1 MKNITIFLF
10 VFLIAV
16 VKAQTV
22 SDYKYIVIPAEFND
36 FKDNKA
42 YGLSNLLEKS
52 LKAKKYTVLSSTK
65 NDWPSDALMN
75 PCSILNTDLLNDKS
89 MFRNKLILQFKD
101 CNNKVVFNEKGSS
114 MIKEFEPGFQDAL
127 KQTLVKIPV
136 SNPTTTVN
144 KIAETTFT
152 EPIKKEL
159 QGSKE
164 AILQTSNVVRYSNGT
179 ISVQKIQIDN
189 NQFILVD
196 GNSSVPFATFKSTTK
211 EGVFNEKGSSMIK
224 EFEPGFQDALKQT
237 LVKIPVSN
245 PTTTV
250 NKIAE
255 TTFTEP
261 IKKEL
266 QDSKEAILQTS
277 NVMRYSNGT
286 RSVQKIQ
293 IDNSQFILVD
303 GNSSVPFA
311 TLKST
316 TKEGVFR
323 VKLGSGEST
332 IGYYENANIVIEL
345 PKANGD
351 YIKEVFVAK

>member
-1 MKNITIFLF
+1 
-10 VFLIAV
+10 
-16 VKAQTV
+16 
-22 SDYKYIVIPAEFND
+22 
-36 FKDNKA
+36 
-42 YGLSNLLEKS
+42 
-52 LKAKKYTVLSSTK
+52 
-65 NDWPSDALMN
+65 MN

-144 KIAETTFT
+144 KITETTFT

-179 ISVQKIQIDN
+179 I
-189 NQFILVD
+189 
-196 GNSSVPFATFKSTTK
+196 
-211 EGVFNEKGSSMIK
+211 
-224 EFEPGFQDALKQT
+224 
-237 LVKIPVSN
+237 
-245 PTTTV
+245 
-250 NKIAE
+250 
-255 TTFTEP
+255 
-261 IKKEL
+261 
-266 QDSKEAILQTS
+266 
-277 NVMRYSNGT
+277 
-286 RSVQKIQ
+286 SVQKIQ

-332 IGYYENANIVIEL
+332 IGYYENANIVIEM

-351 YIKEVFVAK
+351 YIKEVFAAK

>member
-101 CNNKVVFNEKGSS
+101 CSNKVIFTEKGSS

-136 SNPTTTVN
+136 SNPTTIVS
-144 KIAETTFT
+144 KVAETTST
-152 EPIKKEL
+152 EPFKKQL

-179 ISVQKIQIDN
+179 I
-189 NQFILVD
+189 
-196 GNSSVPFATFKSTTK
+196 
-211 EGVFNEKGSSMIK
+211 
-224 EFEPGFQDALKQT
+224 
-237 LVKIPVSN
+237 
-245 PTTTV
+245 
-250 NKIAE
+250 
-255 TTFTEP
+255 
-261 IKKEL
+261 
-266 QDSKEAILQTS
+266 
-277 NVMRYSNGT
+277 
-286 RSVQKIQ
+286 SVQKIQ

-332 IGYYENANIVIEL
+332 IGYYENANIVIEM

-351 YIKEVFVAK
+351 YIKEVFAAK

>member
-1 MKNITIFLF
+1 MGNKGDTMKRILVVDDVSINLRTVEKILKDQYRLSLAKSGEQALELLGRVKIDLVLLDLCMPETLWVSRVKEFGPLIVSIDTEGRNLF
-10 VFLIAV
+10 
-16 VKAQTV
+16 
-22 SDYKYIVIPAEFND
+22 E
-36 FKDNKA
+36 
-42 YGLSNLLEKS
+42 E
-52 LKAKKYTVLSSTK
+52 
-65 NDWPSDALMN
+65 
-75 PCSILNTDLLNDKS
+75 
-89 MFRNKLILQFKD
+89 
-101 CNNKVVFNEKGSS
+101 NKVVFNEKGSS

-159 QGSKE
+159 QDAKE
-164 AILQTSNVVRYSNGT
+164 AILQTSNVV
-179 ISVQKIQIDN
+179 
-189 NQFILVD
+189 
-196 GNSSVPFATFKSTTK
+196 
-211 EGVFNEKGSSMIK
+211 
-224 EFEPGFQDALKQT
+224 
-237 LVKIPVSN
+237 
-245 PTTTV
+245 
-250 NKIAE
+250 
-255 TTFTEP
+255 
-261 IKKEL
+261 
-266 QDSKEAILQTS
+266 
-277 NVMRYSNGT
+277 RYSNGT

-332 IGYYENANIVIEL
+332 IGYYENANIVIEM

-351 YIKEVFVAK
+351 YIKEVFAAK

>member
-101 CNNKVVFNEKGSS
+101 CSNKVIFTEKGNS

-136 SNPTTTVN
+136 SNPTTIVS
-144 KIAETTFT
+144 KVAETTST
-152 EPIKKEL
+152 EPFKKQL

-164 AILQTSNVVRYSNGT
+164 AILQTSNVV
-179 ISVQKIQIDN
+179 
-189 NQFILVD
+189 
-196 GNSSVPFATFKSTTK
+196 
-211 EGVFNEKGSSMIK
+211 
-224 EFEPGFQDALKQT
+224 
-237 LVKIPVSN
+237 
-245 PTTTV
+245 
-250 NKIAE
+250 
-255 TTFTEP
+255 
-261 IKKEL
+261 
-266 QDSKEAILQTS
+266 
-277 NVMRYSNGT
+277 RYSNGT

-332 IGYYENANIVIEL
+332 IGYYENANIVIEM

-351 YIKEVFVAK
+351 YIKEVFAAK

>member
-75 PCSILNTDLLNDKS
+75 PCGILNAELLNDKS

-136 SNPTTTVN
+136 SNPTTIVS
-144 KIAETTFT
+144 KVAETTST
-152 EPIKKEL
+152 EPFKNEL

-164 AILQTSNVVRYSNGT
+164 AILQTSNAVRYSNGT
-179 ISVQKIQIDN
+179 LTVQKIQIDN

-211 EGVFNEKGSSMIK
+211 EGVF
-224 EFEPGFQDALKQT
+224 
-237 LVKIPVSN
+237 
-245 PTTTV
+245 
-250 NKIAE
+250 
-255 TTFTEP
+255 
-261 IKKEL
+261 
-266 QDSKEAILQTS
+266 
-277 NVMRYSNGT
+277 
-286 RSVQKIQ
+286 
-293 IDNSQFILVD
+293 
-303 GNSSVPFA
+303 
-311 TLKST
+311 
-316 TKEGVFR
+316 R

-332 IGYYENANIVIEL
+332 IGYYENANIVIEM

-351 YIKEVFVAK
+351 YIKEVFAAK

>member
-1 MKNITIFLF
+1 MKRISILLSIFF
-10 VFLIAV
+10 VILA
-16 VKAQTV
+16 KAQTI

-52 LKAKKYTVLSSTK
+52 LKAKKYTVLPETK

-75 PCSILNTDLLNDKS
+75 PCSILNIDLLDDKS

-101 CNNKVVFNEKGSS
+101 CSNKVVFNEKGSS

-127 KQTLVKIPV
+127 KQTLAKIPA
-136 SNPTTTVN
+136 SNPTTVVN
-144 KIAETTFT
+144 KVAETTSA
-152 EPIKKEL
+152 EPVKKDL
-159 QGSKE
+159 RGSE
-164 AILQTSNVVRYSNGT
+164 EEIMRTSNAVRYSNGT
-179 ISVQKIQIDN
+179 M
-189 NQFILVD
+189 
-196 GNSSVPFATFKSTTK
+196 T
-211 EGVFNEKGSSMIK
+211 
-224 EFEPGFQDALKQT
+224 
-237 LVKIPVSN
+237 
-245 PTTTV
+245 
-250 NKIAE
+250 
-255 TTFTEP
+255 
-261 IKKEL
+261 
-266 QDSKEAILQTS
+266 
-277 NVMRYSNGT
+277 
-286 RSVQKIQ
+286 VQKIQ

-332 IGYYENANIVIEL
+332 IGYYENANIVIEM

-351 YIKEVFVAK
+351 YTKEVFVAK

>member
-22 SDYKYIVIPAEFND
+22 SDYKYILIPAEFND

-42 YGLSNLLEKS
+42 YGLGNLLEKS

-144 KIAETTFT
+144 KIAETTYT
-152 EPIKKEL
+152 EPIKKQL

-164 AILQTSNVVRYSNGT
+164 DILQTSNVV
-179 ISVQKIQIDN
+179 
-189 NQFILVD
+189 
-196 GNSSVPFATFKSTTK
+196 
-211 EGVFNEKGSSMIK
+211 
-224 EFEPGFQDALKQT
+224 
-237 LVKIPVSN
+237 
-245 PTTTV
+245 
-250 NKIAE
+250 
-255 TTFTEP
+255 
-261 IKKEL
+261 
-266 QDSKEAILQTS
+266 
-277 NVMRYSNGT
+277 RYSNGT

-332 IGYYENANIVIEL
+332 IGYYENANIVIEM

-351 YIKEVFVAK
+351 YIKEDFAAK

>member
-65 NDWPSDALMN
+65 NDWPSDALIN

-101 CNNKVVFNEKGSS
+101 CSNKVIFTEKGNS

-136 SNPTTTVN
+136 SNPTTIVS
-144 KIAETTFT
+144 KVAETTST
-152 EPIKKEL
+152 EPFKNEL

-179 ISVQKIQIDN
+179 I
-189 NQFILVD
+189 
-196 GNSSVPFATFKSTTK
+196 
-211 EGVFNEKGSSMIK
+211 
-224 EFEPGFQDALKQT
+224 
-237 LVKIPVSN
+237 
-245 PTTTV
+245 
-250 NKIAE
+250 
-255 TTFTEP
+255 
-261 IKKEL
+261 
-266 QDSKEAILQTS
+266 
-277 NVMRYSNGT
+277 
-286 RSVQKIQ
+286 SVQKIQ

-332 IGYYENANIVIEL
+332 IGYYENANIVIEM

-351 YIKEVFVAK
+351 YIKEVFAAK

>member
-136 SNPTTTVN
+136 SNPTTIVS
-144 KIAETTFT
+144 KVAETTST
-152 EPIKKEL
+152 EPFKKQL

-179 ISVQKIQIDN
+179 I
-189 NQFILVD
+189 
-196 GNSSVPFATFKSTTK
+196 
-211 EGVFNEKGSSMIK
+211 
-224 EFEPGFQDALKQT
+224 
-237 LVKIPVSN
+237 
-245 PTTTV
+245 
-250 NKIAE
+250 
-255 TTFTEP
+255 
-261 IKKEL
+261 
-266 QDSKEAILQTS
+266 
-277 NVMRYSNGT
+277 
-286 RSVQKIQ
+286 SVQKIQ

-316 TKEGVFR
+316 TKEDVFR

-332 IGYYENANIVIEL
+332 IGYYENANIVIEM

-351 YIKEVFVAK
+351 YIKEVFASK